1 MPSTANRSRPRGNQ
15 NRFAATLNN
24 SEAGP
29 AVPAQ
34 VDALAFAA
42 READARQRGRAA
54 VERLRTHVPRQL
66 FEVVIQARVRG
77 GSIARA
83 RVAPLRKDVLTTG
96 GSKSVGG
103 GDRTR
108 KMKLLE
114 KQKRGKARQKT
125 IGRVALGQD
134 ALWAVVGGGG

>member
-1 MPSTANRSRPRGNQ
+1 M
-15 NRFAATLNN
+15 
-24 SEAGP
+24 
-29 AVPAQ
+29 
-34 VDALAFAA
+34 
-42 READARQRGRAA
+42 
-54 VERLRTHVPRQL
+54 PRQL